1 MLTDNWIM
9 GAVDILLAMFTAYI
23 FFLYFDIFFKKK
35 ERSIGVLIGI
45 VVFILWQLTSQE
57 IVRVLPAGWNIGVT
71 VGVTLFTVVNIFYG
85 KIWKKCFRK
94 PAPD

>member
-1 MLTDNWIM
+1 MNNIVRWRIPSMLTDNWIM

-45 VVFILWQLTSQE
+45 VVFIRNRQ
-57 IVRVLPAGWNIGVT
+57 IIPR
-71 VGVTLFTVVNIFYG
+71 
-85 KIWKKCFRK
+85 
-94 PAPD
+94 